1 MSLADISIKR
11 PIFITCVM
19 IVLMVVGFAS
29 FKSLSVDYF
38 PEFEVPVVAVI
49 TAYPGAGPAEIE
61 TQISKPAE
69 DKISTIS
76 GIKRLTSKSLEGVST
91 VIVEFNQGVDTK
103 YAEQQV
109 RDKINLAKVKFPE
122 DATEPLIRKF
132 DPSDQPIMVLGISAD
147 LPPSEMFD
155 LADQV
160 VKPRLEQVNNVGAI
174 DILGGRKR
182 EIHVLLDR
190 NKLHQRE
197 ISASQVVAQLGAAGV
212 NIPSGKVAQGDQD
225 TVFRALGEFES
236 APQINDTIVSLFG
249 NEVPTRI
256 SDIAT
261 VKDTLQDETSR
272 AFVNGEKSLF
282 LTVYRQSGSN
292 TIAVVKDIK
301 TQLDK
306 MSTEFGN
313 AKGAPKITVLQDSS
327 RNIINNVND
336 VYETIIIG
344 IVLTVITVLFFLGNF
359 RATMITGVALPISLI
374 GAFILMF
381 AAHFSINIVSLLAL
395 SLAVGLLIDD
405 AIVVVENIYRHIEE
419 GTPPEKAA
427 SEATREIQLSV
438 FAITLVIICVFAPV
452 AFTKG
457 IIGAVLKQFGLT
469 IAFSMMISLF
479 VALTIIPMMTAYFAN
494 DAIHGHN
501 KKPSSVW
508 GRIFGAPL
516 RGFDRFQS
524 WLENKYESS
533 LGFTV
538 KHPLLTLFAAI
549 LIFAGSIG
557 VLKKVPGTFIPEQ
570 DNGEMTVT
578 LDLPPGTNLDAM
590 HHIGKGVDELIRQNK
605 EVGMT
610 TLSVGNANNESNKAN
625 LYVRLKNGKERG
637 GTTEQFK
644 TKLRVQLEPFAHA
657 NPLVKDFDPMGGGQ
671 NQPFMLNIISSD
683 QEKLMA
689 YAEKLIVALKKDKRL
704 VGIDSTYRPGKPET
718 QISLKKDAARVY
730 GINTSTMGQELRT
743 QVEGFTPAK
752 FRVRG
757 EEYDVRVRMDEKE
770 RDLKEQFKNIYVPNV
785 NRKLIRLSD
794 VADIKEKTG
803 PASIDRQNRGRY
815 VQISASLASGAG
827 LSAVLADSTK
837 LITEG
842 EFKMPEGMRYSFGGT
857 AENFQDMASS
867 MGIALTFAIL
877 FIYLILASLYESF
890 VTPFTVLLALPLALC
905 GAFFGLYLMG
915 QSINLFAI
923 LGIFMLL
930 GVACKNSIL
939 LVDFAKQRV
948 AEGYS
953 RNDAIIMAGKARLR
967 PILMT
972 SFALIAGTLPIAIG
986 LNEASKNRV
995 SMGIAIIGG
1004 MISSTILTL
1013 YVVPAAFD
1021 YMERFRFWSQR
1032 VLSRLTGVRGGA
1044 WVEKEETSAVKTK
1057 GPKAGKKG
1065 AHTPSAP
1072 AIEKT
1077 VEELTH

>member
-19 IVLMVVGFAS
+19 IVLMVVGAAS

-76 GIKRLTSKSLEGVST
+76 GIKRLTSKSLEGVSN
-91 VIVEFNQGVDTK
+91 VIVEFNQGVDSK

-109 RDKINLAKVKFPE
+109 RDKINLAKVNFPD

-132 DPSDQPIMVLGISAD
+132 DPSDQPIMVLGVSAD
-147 LPPSEMFD
+147 LPPAEMYD

-160 VKPRLEQVNNVGAI
+160 IKPRLEQVNNVGAI

-190 NKLHQRE
+190 KKLKQRE
-197 ISASQVVAQLGAAGV
+197 ISASQVVGQLSAAGV
-212 NIPSGKVAQGDQD
+212 NIPSGKISQGDQE
-225 TVFRALGEFES
+225 TVFRALGEFDT

-261 VKDTLQDETSR
+261 VKDTLEDEKSR

-301 TQLDK
+301 AQLAK
-306 MSTEFGN
+306 MDTEFQ
-313 AKGAPKITVLQDSS
+313 GAPGSPKITIMQDSS
-327 RNIINNVND
+327 KNIINNVND
-336 VYETIIIG
+336 VYETILIG
-344 IVLTVITVLFFLGNF
+344 IVLTVITVLFFLGNG
-359 RATMITGVALPISLI
+359 RATLITGVALPISLI

-405 AIVVVENIYRHIEE
+405 AIVVVENIYRHIEM
-419 GTPPEKAA
+419 GTDPKKAA
-427 SEATREIQLSV
+427 SDATREIQLSV

-457 IIGAVLKQFGLT
+457 IIGEILKQFGLT

-494 DAIHGHN
+494 DAAHGLHSQ
-501 KKPSSVW
+501 KKSPIW
-508 GRIFGAPL
+508 DNTIGIPL
-516 RGFDRFQS
+516 RAFDRFQT
-524 WLENKYESS
+524 WLENAYEKS
-533 LGFTV
+533 LRFTT
-538 KHPLLTLFAAI
+538 KRPLSTLGVAI
-549 LIFAGSIG
+549 LIFMISLG
-557 VLKKVPGTFIPEQ
+557 VMKKVPGTFIPEQ
-570 DNGEMTVT
+570 DNGEMTIT

-590 HHIGKGVDELIRQNK
+590 NKVGKEVDELIRTNK
-605 EVGMT
+605 EVAMT
-610 TLSVGNANNESNKAN
+610 TLSVGNQNNEANKAS
-625 LYVRLKNGKERG
+625 LYVRLKDGKERG

-644 TKLRVQLEPFAHA
+644 TRLRAQLEPFASA
-657 NPLVKDFDPMGGGQ
+657 NPLVKDFDPMGSG
-671 NQPFMLNIISSD
+671 NNSPFMLNVISND
-683 QEKLMA
+683 QQQLMA
-689 YAEKLIVALKKDKRL
+689 YAEKLIATLKQDKRL
-704 VGIDSTYRPGKPET
+704 VGIDSTYRPGKPES
-718 QISLKKDAARVY
+718 QIVLKKDAARTY
-730 GINTSTMGQELRT
+730 GINTSTLGQELRT
-743 QVEGFTPAK
+743 NVEGFTPAK
-752 FRVRG
+752 LRVNG
-757 EEYDVRVRMDEKE
+757 QEYDVRVRMQEDQ
-770 RDLKEQFKNIYVPNV
+770 RDLRGQFNQIYVPNV
-785 NRKLIRLSD
+785 NHRLIRL
-794 VADIKEKTG
+794 ADIANLKETTG

-815 VQISASLASGAG
+815 VQITASLASGAG
-827 LSAVLADSTK
+827 LSAVLGDTTK
-837 LITEG
+837 LLTEG
-842 EFKMPEGMRYSFGGT
+842 DLKLPPGMRYSFGGS

-867 MGIALTFAIL
+867 MGIALAFAVL

-905 GAFFGLYLMG
+905 GAFFALFIMK
-915 QSINLFAI
+915 QTINLFAI

-939 LVDFAKQRV
+939 LVDFAKQKV
-948 AEGYS
+948 NDGFS
-953 RNDAIIMAGKARLR
+953 RNEAIIMAGKARLR

-972 SFALIAGTLPIAIG
+972 SFALIAGTLPIAYG

-995 SMGIAIIGG
+995 SMGMAIIGG

-1021 YMERFRFWSQR
+1021 YMERFRLWSQR
-1032 VLSRLTGVRGGA
+1032 VLSRLAGTRIETA
-1044 WVEKEETSAVKTK
+1044 AEKPVKHTKAPEPKNTKQLASQTVDAAV
-1057 GPKAGKKG
+1057 
-1065 AHTPSAP
+1065 
-1072 AIEKT
+1072 